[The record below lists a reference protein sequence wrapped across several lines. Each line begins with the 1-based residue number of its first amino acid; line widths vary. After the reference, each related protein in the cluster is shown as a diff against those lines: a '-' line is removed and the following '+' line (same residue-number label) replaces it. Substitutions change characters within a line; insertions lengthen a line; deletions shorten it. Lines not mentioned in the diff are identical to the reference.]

1 MTSQHTHMTSLVQK
15 ILFDS
20 DGDKF
25 AMTQNARERCC
36 WHSNIWP
43 TGWFTPHQSII
54 KLQRHTEVYEETFD
68 VNIKIAQTTQNSWN
82 FNIVGMSSLLKW
94 RKCKL
99 RRLFGRFRTLICNL
113 VPRALFPPR
122 PQSQGKAPWGRGC
135 LICRIVHKSSFSARS
150 ATVSAKRD
158 RTSAEREARA
168 SERKLVVRAGSYHTR
183 PENHANDFEK
193 VYLIWRPRDTF
204 QNLES
209 PGLSGGVVSTDYFYV
224 PWRREP
230 PFYVFIQ
237 TTWRSS
243 RLQCKGSTLIS
254 QLL

>member
-1 MTSQHTHMTSLVQK
+1 MTSLVQK

-20 DGDKF
+20 DRDKF

-82 FNIVGMSSLLKW
+82 FNIVGKSSLLKW

-99 RRLFGRFRTLICNL
+99 RRLLGRLRTLIL
-113 VPRALFPPR
+113 
-122 PQSQGKAPWGRGC
+122 
-135 LICRIVHKSSFSARS
+135 
-150 ATVSAKRD
+150 
-158 RTSAEREARA
+158 
-168 SERKLVVRAGSYHTR
+168 
-183 PENHANDFEK
+183 
-193 VYLIWRPRDTF
+193 RPRDAV

-209 PGLSGGVVSTDYFYV
+209 PGLSGGVVVAMQREYLNFAV
-224 PWRREP
+224 IVRPWVLVRLRESDSRP
-230 PFYVFIQ
+230 PA
-237 TTWRSS
+237 
-243 RLQCKGSTLIS
+243 L
-254 QLL
+254 

>member
-20 DGDKF
+20 DRDKF

-43 TGWFTPHQSII
+43 TGWFTPHQSIT

-82 FNIVGMSSLLKW
+82 FNIVGKSSLLKW

-99 RRLFGRFRTLICNL
+99 RRLLGRLRTLIL
-113 VPRALFPPR
+113 
-122 PQSQGKAPWGRGC
+122 
-135 LICRIVHKSSFSARS
+135 
-150 ATVSAKRD
+150 
-158 RTSAEREARA
+158 
-168 SERKLVVRAGSYHTR
+168 
-183 PENHANDFEK
+183 
-193 VYLIWRPRDTF
+193 RPRDAV

-224 PWRREP
+224 SWRREP

>member
-20 DGDKF
+20 DRDKF

-82 FNIVGMSSLLKW
+82 FNIVGKSSLLKW

-99 RRLFGRFRTLICNL
+99 RRSFVRFRT
-113 VPRALFPPR
+113 
-122 PQSQGKAPWGRGC
+122 
-135 LICRIVHKSSFSARS
+135 
-150 ATVSAKRD
+150 
-158 RTSAEREARA
+158 
-168 SERKLVVRAGSYHTR
+168 
-183 PENHANDFEK
+183 
-193 VYLIWRPRDTF
+193 LIWRPRDTF
-204 QNLES
+204 QKLEY
-209 PGLSGGVVSTDYFYV
+209 PGLFGGVDSTDYFYV
-224 PWRREP
+224 SYSGDGNRH
-230 PFYVFIQ
+230 FKC
-237 TTWRSS
+237 SS
-243 RLQCKGSTLIS
+243 KPLEGPAACNAKGVP
-254 QLL
+254 

>member
-1 MTSQHTHMTSLVQK
+1 MTSLVQK
-15 ILFDS
+15 IVVDS
-20 DGDKF
+20 DRDKF

-99 RRLFGRFRTLICNL
+99 RRLFGRFRTLICRL
-113 VPRALFPPR
+113 
-122 PQSQGKAPWGRGC
+122 
-135 LICRIVHKSSFSARS
+135 VHKSSFSARS

-209 PGLSGGVVSTDYFYV
+209 PGLSGGVDSTDYFYV
-224 PWRREP
+224 SYWRREP

-237 TTWRSS
+237 ATWRSS

>member
-20 DGDKF
+20 DRDKF

-54 KLQRHTEVYEETFD
+54 KLQRRTEVYEETFD

-99 RRLFGRFRTLICNL
+99 RRLFGRFRTLICRL
-113 VPRALFPPR
+113 
-122 PQSQGKAPWGRGC
+122 
-135 LICRIVHKSSFSARS
+135 VHKSSFSARS

-158 RTSAEREARA
+158 LTSAEREARA

-254 QLL
+254 

>member
-1 MTSQHTHMTSLVQK
+1 MTSLVQK
-15 ILFDS
+15 IVVDS
-20 DGDKF
+20 DRDKF

-82 FNIVGMSSLLKW
+82 FNIVGKSSLLKW

-99 RRLFGRFRTLICNL
+99 RRLFGRFRTLICRL
-113 VPRALFPPR
+113 A
-122 PQSQGKAPWGRGC
+122 
-135 LICRIVHKSSFSARS
+135 HKSSFSARS

-168 SERKLVVRAGSYHTR
+168 SERAKARRSCRVLPHQTRKPCERLWESLSYLKTARHVPKSGVSRIIRGSCQHWLFLR
-183 PENHANDFEK
+183 PLETGTAILRVHPNHLK
-193 VYLIWRPRDTF
+193 VQPLAM
-204 QNLES
+204 
-209 PGLSGGVVSTDYFYV
+209 
-224 PWRREP
+224 
-230 PFYVFIQ
+230 
-237 TTWRSS
+237 
-243 RLQCKGSTLIS
+243 
-254 QLL
+254 